1 MIISDAQ
8 HEVRT
13 VYVGSF
19 SGLIVTGVIWLLS
32 AAIGTWMSTG
42 LAIWALILGGTF
54 IFPLSQLLL
63 KAMGKPA
70 SLSKDNPFGTLAM
83 QIAFMIPLCYPVIA
97 AAVIHNTNW
106 FFPAFLVVVGA
117 HYLPFIFL
125 YGMWQFGILSALLV
139 GLGTALGMYF
149 SDNFA
154 LGGWIGAAIFLLAA
168 FPFQAIALRRSKGEG
183 SP

>member
-1 MIISDAQ
+1 MKMQISVAQ
-8 HEVRT
+8 QEVRT

-32 AAIGTWMSTG
+32 AALGSWMSIG

-54 IFPLSQLLL
+54 IYPLSQLLL

-70 SLSKDNPFGTLAM
+70 SLSKDNPYGTLAM
-83 QIAFMIPLCYPVIA
+83 QVAFMIPLCYPVIA
-97 AAVIHNTNW
+97 AATIHNTNW

-139 GLGTALGMYF
+139 GLGTAVGIYF
-149 SDNFA
+149 PESFA
-154 LGGWIGAAIFLLAA
+154 LGGWMGGAIYLLAA
-168 FPFQAIALRRSKGEG
+168 FPFRTIASRRILR
-183 SP
+183 